1 AISGDF
7 ESDRQAAFETFAS
20 AAQERALIVLGE
32 LDATIKARI
41 AETSRVIID
50 QSLATIAEG
59 AGVRLT
65 GAATRP
71 AVAHWLPVRRNAA
84 IGCQARGGC
93 GEWGMAGE
101 RQGSVL
107 QLSVFLPAGSNCRLP
122 APSPALILAA

>member
-1 AISGDF
+1 MTIDEPRHMAPDVKEAMLKLVVHQVVEAYSHAFIQAISSDF

-65 GAATRP
+65 AAAARS
-71 AVAHWLPVRRNAA
+71 AVTH
-84 IGCQARGGC
+84 
-93 GEWGMAGE
+93 
-101 RQGSVL
+101 
-107 QLSVFLPAGSNCRLP
+107 
-122 APSPALILAA
+122 